1 MSGSVAV
8 ASYQSFLEPRGIFCG
23 DASLASL
30 QSPTSG
36 DLQRPPSSSHR
47 HGAKASGGS
56 GGSRGETGDFS
67 SPRRCSSQ
75 FERPSGSVRFVEPT
89 AGQECRGDGPVVY
102 LPRTDARGEGPL
114 PADAHAA
121 RGAERHGRKKMRK
134 CQATSA
140 AAETLPREEGEAG
153 AAAPVS
159 SEDEDVVMSVHA
171 EPEGGAGGSVPA
183 DAAAADSFVG
193 GAWLWQASLN
203 QGTAPAV
210 ATAAVAAPAP
220 AVGASASS
228 IDSPSSGAAPAPPA
242 AVVPTCGPRSILRSA
257 AAAAARRARA
267 GRVVFAPSVK
277 GHCGLRPLSRALD
290 QLVWRFFGSRLGAPV
305 SFPVPEVPPLPGASL
320 PVLWAE
326 VAAGP
331 AARAVIAAL
340 TSYQPPADVL
350 PAAAAI
356 LTDPALAGGCPRALR
371 GLLRA
376 VEGLHVRLLEA
387 ILRDRLP
394 AGTLDD
400 ENDGDAAAQPP
411 LAAAPTPFDDSDD
424 GSDEELLEG
433 AAAEAARR
441 AEAAAAAYAAKRR
454 EPTAPVLPGG
464 GGTCAKL
471 SAAHVSWVQQLVM
484 LLRHAVL
491 LAPSPVGD
499 TDEDYDEL

>member
-8 ASYQSFLEPRGIFCG
+8 ASYPSFLEPHGLFCG

-47 HGAKASGGS
+47 HGTKVRGGS
-56 GGSRGETGDFS
+56 SGSRGETGDFS
-67 SPRRCSSQ
+67 SPRRCASPI
-75 FERPSGSVRFVEPT
+75 ERRSGGVRFVEPT
-89 AGQECRGDGPVVY
+89 ASHEWRGDGPVIN
-102 LPRTDARGEGPL
+102 LPRSDARSEDAL

-121 RGAERHGRKKMRK
+121 RGAERHCRKKMRK
-134 CQATSA
+134 CQEA
-140 AAETLPREEGEAG
+140 AAETLPREEGCGEG
-153 AAAPVS
+153 AAAPTS

-171 EPEGGAGGSVPA
+171 EPEGGAGGVPA
-183 DAAAADSFVG
+183 GGAGAADSFVG
-193 GAWLWQASLN
+193 GAWLWQASLA
-203 QGTAPAV
+203 QGTVPA
-210 ATAAVAAPAP
+210 AAVTAPAP
-220 AVGASASS
+220 AVGISVSS
-228 IDSPSSGAAPAPPA
+228 IDSPSGAAPAVA
-242 AVVPTCGPRSILRSA
+242 ASTRGPRSIGPRSILRSTS
-257 AAAAARRARA
+257 AAAARRARV
-267 GRVVFAPSVK
+267 GRVAFAPSVK

-331 AARAVIAAL
+331 AARAVITAL
-340 TSYQPPADVL
+340 TTYQPPADVL

-400 ENDGDAAAQPP
+400 ENNDGNEAAQPH

-424 GSDEELLEG
+424 GSDEDLLEG

-491 LAPSPVGD
+491 LAPPPVGD
-499 TDEDYDEL
+499 ADEDYDEL